1 MSLSLD
7 GTAGISCSG
16 NIVSSAG
23 IISVTGNIYGGN
35 LIGTLAPSQINVAGN
50 LSAYGL
56 TIGLTAS
63 STGGIISA
71 VGNITGGNLSVG
83 SGTVTTGNIVNG
95 SGTSGVGNIGTSA
108 VGFNTLFALATSARY
123 SDLAEHY
130 LADQPYAPGTVVVH
144 GGSKEVTT
152 STIDHDVKVAGVI
165 STAPSYVMNAGQTGD
180 HSLAMGLV
188 GRVPCQV
195 QGPVRR
201 GDRLVNVAPGVAGRL
216 DPAKAQPGC
225 LLGKS
230 LEDHDT
236 DEIKLIEIAVGRS

>member
-71 VGNITGGNLSVG
+71 
-83 SGTVTTGNIVNG
+83 
-95 SGTSGVGNIGTSA
+95 
-108 VGFNTLFALATSARY
+108 
-123 SDLAEHY
+123 
-130 LADQPYAPGTVVVH
+130 
-144 GGSKEVTT
+144 
-152 STIDHDVKVAGVI
+152 
-165 STAPSYVMNAGQTGD
+165 
-180 HSLAMGLV
+180 
-188 GRVPCQV
+188 
-195 QGPVRR
+195 
-201 GDRLVNVAPGVAGRL
+201 
-216 DPAKAQPGC
+216 C
-225 LLGKS
+225 LLYTS
-230 LEDHDT
+230 DAA
-236 DEIKLIEIAVGRS
+236 DE